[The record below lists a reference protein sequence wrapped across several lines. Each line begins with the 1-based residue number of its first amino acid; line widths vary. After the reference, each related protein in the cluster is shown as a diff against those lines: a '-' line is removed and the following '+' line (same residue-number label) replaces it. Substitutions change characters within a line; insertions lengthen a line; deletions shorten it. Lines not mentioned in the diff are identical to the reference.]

1 MNIIIAGAGKVGYTV
16 ARQLAADGHDVSII
30 DSDRERLDKAMNAMD
45 VIGFCG
51 NAANPSV
58 LEEAEVRRADVFI
71 AATSAD
77 EINLVSCQFAKKMG
91 AGHTMARIRSPE
103 YMDRIELMR
112 EMMDLALALNPD
124 QVAAEEISRV
134 LQFPSATRIEVF
146 PGCEFELVT
155 ARVSAD
161 SRLQGV
167 PLTDM
172 ERRFGSRVLICAVE
186 RNGEIAIPK
195 GDFVLREGDVVTITG
210 THNNLRKFFTSA
222 GSYKKPVKTVTLLGG
237 SRIAVYLAM
246 LLRNTGVDVTIIE
259 IDPARARYLAEIL
272 PDADIV
278 CADGTDTSALAETGL
293 DRADGF
299 VALTNYDEDNIIL
312 SMYADKLGVDKVIC
326 KVNNQRFTD
335 LLGSAFQDTTV
346 TPKELMAQRI
356 LGFVRALSNSS
367 ELSTMEALYYL
378 GEGRITAAE
387 FVAGPGARCVGK
399 PLKEL
404 RLRKDVL
411 LSCVVRGGVSYIPD
425 GRTVIE
431 PGDLAVVITTD
442 RAIRTL
448 DEILLEGGAG

>member
-161 SRLQGV
+161 SRLRGV

-186 RNGEIAIPK
+186 RNGEITIPK

-210 THNNLRKFFTSA
+210 THNNLRKFFTSS

-246 LLRNTGVDVTIIE
+246 LLRNTGVAVTIIE

-346 TPKELMAQRI
+346 SPKELMAQRI

>member
-134 LQFPSATRIEVF
+134 LQFPSASRIEVF
-146 PGCEFELVT
+146 PDCEFELVT
-155 ARVSAD
+155 ARVPAD
-161 SRLQGV
+161 SRLHGV

-186 RNGEIAIPK
+186 RNGEITIPK

-210 THNNLRKFFTSA
+210 THHNLRKFFTSA

-246 LLRNTGVDVTIIE
+246 LLRNTGVAVTIIE
-259 IDPARARYLAEIL
+259 IDPARCRYLAEIL

-278 CADGTDTSALAETGL
+278 CADGTDTSALTETGL

-299 VALTNYDEDNIIL
+299 VALTSYDEDNIIL
-312 SMYADKLGVDKVIC
+312 SMYADKLGV
-326 KVNNQRFTD
+326 
-335 LLGSAFQDTTV
+335 QDTAV
-346 TPKELMAQRI
+346 SPKELMAQRI

-387 FVAGPGARCVGK
+387 FVAGPGARCAGK

-431 PGDLAVVITTD
+431 PGDRAVVITTD

>member
-134 LQFPSATRIEVF
+134 LQFPSASRIEVF
-146 PGCEFELVT
+146 PDCEFELVT
-155 ARVSAD
+155 ARVPAD
-161 SRLQGV
+161 SRLHGV

-186 RNGEIAIPK
+186 RNGEITIPK

-210 THNNLRKFFTSA
+210 THHNLRKFFTSA

-246 LLRNTGVDVTIIE
+246 LLRNTCVAVTIIE
-259 IDPARARYLAEIL
+259 IDPARCRYLAEIL

-278 CADGTDTSALAETGL
+278 CADGTDTSALTETGL

-299 VALTNYDEDNIIL
+299 VALTSYDEDNIIL

-335 LLGSAFQDTTV
+335 MLGSAFQDTAV
-346 TPKELMAQRI
+346 SPKELMAQRI

-387 FVAGPGARCVGK
+387 FVAGPGARCAGK

-431 PGDLAVVITTD
+431 PGDRAVVITTD

>member
-161 SRLQGV
+161 SRLRGV

-186 RNGEIAIPK
+186 RNGEIVIPK

-210 THNNLRKFFTSA
+210 THNNLRKFFTSS

-246 LLRNTGVDVTIIE
+246 LLRNTGVAVTIIE

-346 TPKELMAQRI
+346 SPKELMAQRI

-431 PGDLAVVITTD
+431 PGDRAVVITTD